1 MEQLLVNPQLAHQG
15 GSVLLRLTFAVC
27 DRRLDEVRPMLALL
41 VRCWLRTYAG
51 DTAVLQEFM
60 GEWLSLAARMARRR
74 WREETAFLL
83 REAGRW
89 LLKQQDLQRWAWS
102 LQQLQL
108 HFVVYARWD
117 GFDKACRIY
126 RELTLLYRLLLR
138 RVPKAQPARQTAL
151 LQLLLRH
158 LRDVTAN
165 VSRSAML
172 DDADIFRQWYSF
184 FWQLTADDKS
194 AREELLRLLQ
204 LIFSGTSKLAER
216 CEITVS
222 AGNNSITLEGI
233 VDTGNSVEDIFGGGE
248 VIIADGEYVK
258 TLFGEIDPALNRE
271 IRSRYRVMPCGTVTG
286 GGTLEAF
293 RCDTALVSDGKRSV
307 RLNKPTLAVSKTP
320 LKDDYAAIVNPRI
333 FM

>member
-1 MEQLLVNPQLAHQG
+1 MVTELILETCIALRDGREQNACTAFSGIIAEAADNEALQAISCCLLVALRHRQRQFFAAWMQESRPRLEQLLVNPQLAHQG

-27 DRRLDEVRPMLALL
+27 DRRLAEVRPMLALL
-41 VRCWLRTYAG
+41 VRRWLRTQA
-51 DTAVLQEFM
+51 DNTAMLQEFM

-89 LLKQQDLQRWAWS
+89 LLKQQDLQLYSWS

-117 GFDKACRIY
+117 GFDKACRMY

-138 RVPKAQPARQTAL
+138 RVLRKQQTAL

-204 LIFSGTSKLAER
+204 LAITYWHQTMPKTSRKQA
-216 CEITVS
+216 
-222 AGNNSITLEGI
+222 
-233 VDTGNSVEDIFGGGE
+233 
-248 VIIADGEYVK
+248 
-258 TLFGEIDPALNRE
+258 
-271 IRSRYRVMPCGTVTG
+271 
-286 GGTLEAF
+286 AF
-293 RCDTALVSDGKRSV
+293 
-307 RLNKPTLAVSKTP
+307 
-320 LKDDYAAIVNPRI
+320 LKDLLQPNLIDGQYALLLQKII
-333 FM
+333 

>member
-1 MEQLLVNPQLAHQG
+1 MMSTKAILTCRNMVTELILETCIALRDGREQNACTAFSGIIAEAADNEALQAISCCLLVALRHRQRQLFTAWMHESRPRLEQLLVNPQLAHQG

-27 DRRLDEVRPMLALL
+27 DRRLAEVRPMLALL
-41 VRCWLRTYAG
+41 VRRWLRTQA
-51 DTAVLQEFM
+51 DNTAMLQEFM

-138 RVPKAQPARQTAL
+138 RVPKAQPERQTAL

-158 LRDVTAN
+158 LRDVTSN

-172 DDADIFRQWYSF
+172 DDADVFRQWYSF

-204 LIFSGTSKLAER
+204 LAITYWQQTMPKTSRKQA
-216 CEITVS
+216 
-222 AGNNSITLEGI
+222 
-233 VDTGNSVEDIFGGGE
+233 
-248 VIIADGEYVK
+248 
-258 TLFGEIDPALNRE
+258 
-271 IRSRYRVMPCGTVTG
+271 
-286 GGTLEAF
+286 AF
-293 RCDTALVSDGKRSV
+293 
-307 RLNKPTLAVSKTP
+307 
-320 LKDDYAAIVNPRI
+320 LKDLLQPNLIEGQYALLLQKII
-333 FM
+333 

>member
-1 MEQLLVNPQLAHQG
+1 MVTELILETCIALRDGREQNACTAFSGIIAEAADNEALQAISCCLLVALRHRQRQLFAAWMQESRPRLEQLLVNPQLAHQG

-27 DRRLDEVRPMLALL
+27 DRRLAEVRPMLALL
-41 VRCWLRTYAG
+41 VRRWLRTQA
-51 DTAVLQEFM
+51 DNTAMLQEFM

-89 LLKQQDLQRWAWS
+89 LLKQDDLQLYSWS

-117 GFDKACRIY
+117 GFDKACRMY

-138 RVPKAQPARQTAL
+138 RVLRKQQTAL

-184 FWQLTADDKS
+184 FWHLTADDKS

-204 LIFSGTSKLAER
+204 LAITYWQQTMPKTSRKQ
-216 CEITVS
+216 
-222 AGNNSITLEGI
+222 
-233 VDTGNSVEDIFGGGE
+233 
-248 VIIADGEYVK
+248 
-258 TLFGEIDPALNRE
+258 
-271 IRSRYRVMPCGTVTG
+271 
-286 GGTLEAF
+286 
-293 RCDTALVSDGKRSV
+293 
-307 RLNKPTLAVSKTP
+307 AVL
-320 LKDDYAAIVNPRI
+320 LKDLLQPNLIDGQYALLLQKII
-333 FM
+333 

>member
-1 MEQLLVNPQLAHQG
+1 
-15 GSVLLRLTFAVC
+15 
-27 DRRLDEVRPMLALL
+27 
-41 VRCWLRTYAG
+41 
-51 DTAVLQEFM
+51 M

-138 RVPKAQPARQTAL
+138 RVPQAQPERQTDL

-184 FWQLTADDKS
+184 FWQLTAENKR

-204 LIFSGTSKLAER
+204 LAITYWQQTMPKTSRKQ
-216 CEITVS
+216 
-222 AGNNSITLEGI
+222 
-233 VDTGNSVEDIFGGGE
+233 
-248 VIIADGEYVK
+248 
-258 TLFGEIDPALNRE
+258 
-271 IRSRYRVMPCGTVTG
+271 
-286 GGTLEAF
+286 
-293 RCDTALVSDGKRSV
+293 
-307 RLNKPTLAVSKTP
+307 AVL
-320 LKDDYAAIVNPRI
+320 LKDLLQPNLIDGQYALFLQKII
-333 FM
+333 

>member
-1 MEQLLVNPQLAHQG
+1 MVTELILETCIALRDGREQNACTAFSGIIAEAADNEALQAISCCLLVALRYRQRQLFTAWMQESRPRLEQLLVNPQLAHQG

-27 DRRLDEVRPMLALL
+27 DRRLAEVRPMLALL
-41 VRCWLRTYAG
+41 VRHWLRTQA
-51 DTAVLQEFM
+51 DNTAMLQEFM

-117 GFDKACRIY
+117 GFDKACRMY

-138 RVPKAQPARQTAL
+138 RVLRKQQTAL

-194 AREELLRLLQ
+194 ARDELLRLLQ
-204 LIFSGTSKLAER
+204 LAITYWQQTMPKTSRKQ
-216 CEITVS
+216 
-222 AGNNSITLEGI
+222 
-233 VDTGNSVEDIFGGGE
+233 
-248 VIIADGEYVK
+248 
-258 TLFGEIDPALNRE
+258 
-271 IRSRYRVMPCGTVTG
+271 
-286 GGTLEAF
+286 
-293 RCDTALVSDGKRSV
+293 
-307 RLNKPTLAVSKTP
+307 AVL
-320 LKDDYAAIVNPRI
+320 LKDLLQPNLIDGQYALLLQKII
-333 FM
+333 

>member
-1 MEQLLVNPQLAHQG
+1 MVTELILETCIALRDGREENACTAFSGIIAEAADNEALQAISCCLLVALRHRQRQLFAAWMQESRPRLEQLLVNPQLEHQG

-27 DRRLDEVRPMLALL
+27 DRRLSEVRPMLALL
-41 VRCWLRTYAG
+41 VWRWLRTHAD
-51 DTAVLQEFM
+51 DTALLQEFM
-60 GEWLSLAARMARRR
+60 AEWLNLAARMARRR

-83 REAGRW
+83 RETGRW
-89 LLKQQDLQRWAWS
+89 LLKQQDLQQLAWS

-117 GFDKACRIY
+117 GFDKGCRMY

-138 RVPKAQPARQTAL
+138 RVLRKQQTAL

-184 FWQLTADDKS
+184 WWQLTAEDKN

-204 LIFSGTSKLAER
+204 LVITYWQQTMPKTSRKQIKL
-216 CEITVS
+216 
-222 AGNNSITLEGI
+222 
-233 VDTGNSVEDIFGGGE
+233 
-248 VIIADGEYVK
+248 
-258 TLFGEIDPALNRE
+258 
-271 IRSRYRVMPCGTVTG
+271 
-286 GGTLEAF
+286 
-293 RCDTALVSDGKRSV
+293 
-307 RLNKPTLAVSKTP
+307 
-320 LKDDYAAIVNPRI
+320 LKDLLQPNLIAGQYALLLQKII
-333 FM
+333 

>member
-1 MEQLLVNPQLAHQG
+1 MVTELILETCIALRDGREQNACTAFSGIIAEAADNEALQAISCCLLVAIRHRQRQLFTAWMQASRPRLEQLLGNPQLAHQG
-15 GSVLLRLTFAVC
+15 GSALLQLAFAVC
-27 DRRLDEVRPMLALL
+27 DRRLAEVRPILALL
-41 VRCWLRTYAG
+41 VRRWLRTQAG
-51 DTAVLQEFM
+51 DTALLQEFM
-60 GEWLSLAARMARRR
+60 AEWLNLAARMARRR

-89 LLKQQDLQRWAWS
+89 LLKQDDLQLYSWS

-117 GFDKACRIY
+117 GFDKACRMY

-138 RVPKAQPARQTAL
+138 RVLRKQQTAL

-184 FWQLTADDKS
+184 WWQLTAEDKN

-204 LIFSGTSKLAER
+204 LVITYWQQTMPKTSRKQIKL
-216 CEITVS
+216 
-222 AGNNSITLEGI
+222 
-233 VDTGNSVEDIFGGGE
+233 
-248 VIIADGEYVK
+248 
-258 TLFGEIDPALNRE
+258 
-271 IRSRYRVMPCGTVTG
+271 
-286 GGTLEAF
+286 
-293 RCDTALVSDGKRSV
+293 
-307 RLNKPTLAVSKTP
+307 
-320 LKDDYAAIVNPRI
+320 LKDLLQPNLIAGQYALLLQKII
-333 FM
+333 

>member
-1 MEQLLVNPQLAHQG
+1 MVTELILETSIALRDGREQNACTAFSGIIAEAADNEALQAISCCLLVALRHRQRQLFTAWMQASRPRLEQLLGNPQLAHQG
-15 GSVLLRLTFAVC
+15 GSALLQLAFAVC
-27 DRRLDEVRPMLALL
+27 DRRLAEVRPILALL
-41 VRCWLRTYAG
+41 VRRWLRTQAG
-51 DTAVLQEFM
+51 DTALLQEFM
-60 GEWLSLAARMARRR
+60 AEWLNLAARMARRR

-89 LLKQQDLQRWAWS
+89 LLKQDDLQLYSWS

-117 GFDKACRIY
+117 GFDKACRMY

-138 RVPKAQPARQTAL
+138 RVLRKQQTAL

-184 FWQLTADDKS
+184 WWQLTAEDKN

-204 LIFSGTSKLAER
+204 LVITYWQQTMPKTSRKQIKL
-216 CEITVS
+216 
-222 AGNNSITLEGI
+222 
-233 VDTGNSVEDIFGGGE
+233 
-248 VIIADGEYVK
+248 
-258 TLFGEIDPALNRE
+258 
-271 IRSRYRVMPCGTVTG
+271 
-286 GGTLEAF
+286 
-293 RCDTALVSDGKRSV
+293 
-307 RLNKPTLAVSKTP
+307 
-320 LKDDYAAIVNPRI
+320 LKDLLQPNLIAAQYALLLQKII
-333 FM
+333 

>member
-1 MEQLLVNPQLAHQG
+1 MVTELILETCIALRDGREQNACTAFSGIIAEAADNEALQAISCCLLVALRHRQRQLFAAWMQASRPRLEHLLVNPQLAHQG

-27 DRRLDEVRPMLALL
+27 DRRLAEVRPMLALL
-41 VRCWLRTYAG
+41 VRRWLRTHAG
-51 DTAVLQEFM
+51 DTAMLQEFM

-89 LLKQQDLQRWAWS
+89 LLKQQDLQLYSWS

-117 GFDKACRIY
+117 GFDKACRMY

-138 RVPKAQPARQTAL
+138 RVLRKQQTAL

-204 LIFSGTSKLAER
+204 LAITYWHQTMPKTSRKQA
-216 CEITVS
+216 
-222 AGNNSITLEGI
+222 
-233 VDTGNSVEDIFGGGE
+233 
-248 VIIADGEYVK
+248 
-258 TLFGEIDPALNRE
+258 
-271 IRSRYRVMPCGTVTG
+271 
-286 GGTLEAF
+286 AF
-293 RCDTALVSDGKRSV
+293 
-307 RLNKPTLAVSKTP
+307 
-320 LKDDYAAIVNPRI
+320 LKDLLQPNLIDGQYALLLQKII
-333 FM
+333 

>member
-1 MEQLLVNPQLAHQG
+1 MVTELILETCIALRDGREENACTAFSGIIAEAADNEALQAISCCLLVALRHRQRQLFVAWMQESRPRLEQLLVNPQLEHQG

-27 DRRLDEVRPMLALL
+27 DRRLSEVRPMLALL
-41 VRCWLRTYAG
+41 VRRWLRTHAG
-51 DTAVLQEFM
+51 DTALLQEFM
-60 GEWLSLAARMARRR
+60 AEWLNLAARMARRR

-83 REAGRW
+83 RETGRW
-89 LLKQQDLQRWAWS
+89 LLKQQELQQLAWS

-117 GFDKACRIY
+117 GFDKACRMY

-138 RVPKAQPARQTAL
+138 RVLRKQQTAL

-184 FWQLTADDKS
+184 WWQLTAEDKN

-204 LIFSGTSKLAER
+204 LVITYWQQTMPKTSRKQIKL
-216 CEITVS
+216 
-222 AGNNSITLEGI
+222 
-233 VDTGNSVEDIFGGGE
+233 
-248 VIIADGEYVK
+248 
-258 TLFGEIDPALNRE
+258 
-271 IRSRYRVMPCGTVTG
+271 
-286 GGTLEAF
+286 
-293 RCDTALVSDGKRSV
+293 
-307 RLNKPTLAVSKTP
+307 
-320 LKDDYAAIVNPRI
+320 LKDLLQPNLIAGQYALLLQKII
-333 FM
+333 

>member
-1 MEQLLVNPQLAHQG
+1 MVAELILETCVALREGREENACTAFSGIIAEAADNEALQAISCCLLVALRHRQRQLFAAWMQASRLRLEQLLVNPQLARQG
-15 GSVLLRLTFAVC
+15 GSFLLQLAFAVC
-27 DRRLDEVRPMLALL
+27 DRRLSEERAALALL
-41 VRCWLRTYAG
+41 ARRWLRTHAG
-51 DTAVLQEFM
+51 DTELLQKFM
-60 GEWLSLAARMARRR
+60 AEWLNLAARMARRR

-89 LLKQQDLQRWAWS
+89 LLKQQDLQCWAWS

-117 GFDKACRIY
+117 GFDKACRMY

-138 RVPKAQPARQTAL
+138 RVPMAQPEQQAVL

-184 FWQLTADDKS
+184 WWQLTAEDKS

-204 LIFSGTSKLAER
+204 LAITYWQQTMPKTSRKQIALLKDLLQP
-216 CEITVS
+216 
-222 AGNNSITLEGI
+222 NLI
-233 VDTGNSVEDIFGGGE
+233 V
-248 VIIADGEYVK
+248 GEY
-258 TLFGEIDPALNRE
+258 ALLLQK
-271 IRSRYRVMPCGTVTG
+271 I
-286 GGTLEAF
+286 
-293 RCDTALVSDGKRSV
+293 
-307 RLNKPTLAVSKTP
+307 
-320 LKDDYAAIVNPRI
+320 I
-333 FM
+333 

>member
-1 MEQLLVNPQLAHQG
+1 MQASRPRLEQLLGNPQLAHQG
-15 GSVLLRLTFAVC
+15 GSALLQLTFAVC
-27 DRRLDEVRPMLALL
+27 DRRLAEVRPILALL
-41 VRCWLRTYAG
+41 VRRWLRTQAG
-51 DTAVLQEFM
+51 NTALLQEFM
-60 GEWLSLAARMARRR
+60 AEWLNLAARMARRR

-89 LLKQQDLQRWAWS
+89 LLKQDDLQWWPWS

-138 RVPKAQPARQTAL
+138 RVPKAQPAQQTAL

-184 FWQLTADDKS
+184 WWQLTAEDKN

-204 LIFSGTSKLAER
+204 LAITYWQQTMPKTSRKQIKL
-216 CEITVS
+216 
-222 AGNNSITLEGI
+222 
-233 VDTGNSVEDIFGGGE
+233 
-248 VIIADGEYVK
+248 
-258 TLFGEIDPALNRE
+258 
-271 IRSRYRVMPCGTVTG
+271 
-286 GGTLEAF
+286 
-293 RCDTALVSDGKRSV
+293 
-307 RLNKPTLAVSKTP
+307 
-320 LKDDYAAIVNPRI
+320 LKDLLQPNLIAGQYALLLQKII
-333 FM
+333 

>member
-1 MEQLLVNPQLAHQG
+1 MVTELILETCIALRDGREQNACTAFSGIIAEAADNEALQAISCCLLVALRYRQRQLFTAWMQESRPRLEQLLVNPQLAHQG

-27 DRRLDEVRPMLALL
+27 DRRLAEVRPMLALL
-41 VRCWLRTYAG
+41 VRRWLRTQA
-51 DTAVLQEFM
+51 DNTAMLQEFM

-117 GFDKACRIY
+117 GFDKACRMY

-138 RVPKAQPARQTAL
+138 RVLRKQQTAL

-194 AREELLRLLQ
+194 ARDELLRLLQ
-204 LIFSGTSKLAER
+204 LAITYWQQTMPKTSRKQ
-216 CEITVS
+216 
-222 AGNNSITLEGI
+222 
-233 VDTGNSVEDIFGGGE
+233 
-248 VIIADGEYVK
+248 
-258 TLFGEIDPALNRE
+258 
-271 IRSRYRVMPCGTVTG
+271 
-286 GGTLEAF
+286 
-293 RCDTALVSDGKRSV
+293 
-307 RLNKPTLAVSKTP
+307 AVL
-320 LKDDYAAIVNPRI
+320 LKDLLQPNLIDGQYALLLQKII
-333 FM
+333 

>member
-1 MEQLLVNPQLAHQG
+1 MVTELILETCIALRDGREQNACTAFSGIIAEAADNEALQAISCCLLVALRHRQRQLFAAWMQASRPRLEHLLTNPQLAKQG
-15 GSVLLRLTFAVC
+15 GSALLQLAFAVC
-27 DRRLDEVRPMLALL
+27 DRRLNEERAALALL
-41 VRCWLRTYAG
+41 ARRWLRTHAG
-51 DTAVLQEFM
+51 DTAMLQEFM

-89 LLKQQDLQRWAWS
+89 LLKQDDLQWWPWS

-117 GFDKACRIY
+117 GFDKACRMY

-138 RVPKAQPARQTAL
+138 RVPKAQPAQQTAL

-184 FWQLTADDKS
+184 WWQLTAEDKN

-204 LIFSGTSKLAER
+204 LAITYWQQTMPKTSRKQIKL
-216 CEITVS
+216 
-222 AGNNSITLEGI
+222 
-233 VDTGNSVEDIFGGGE
+233 
-248 VIIADGEYVK
+248 
-258 TLFGEIDPALNRE
+258 
-271 IRSRYRVMPCGTVTG
+271 
-286 GGTLEAF
+286 
-293 RCDTALVSDGKRSV
+293 
-307 RLNKPTLAVSKTP
+307 
-320 LKDDYAAIVNPRI
+320 LKDLLQPNLIAGQYALLLQKII
-333 FM
+333 

>member
-1 MEQLLVNPQLAHQG
+1 MVTELILETCIALRDGREQNACTAFSGIIAEAADNEALQAISCCLLVALRHRQRQLFAAWMQASRPRLEHLLTNPQLAKQG
-15 GSVLLRLTFAVC
+15 GSALLQLTFAVC
-27 DRRLDEVRPMLALL
+27 DRRLAEVRPILALL
-41 VRCWLRTYAG
+41 VRRWLRTQAG
-51 DTAVLQEFM
+51 NTALLQEFM
-60 GEWLSLAARMARRR
+60 AEWLNLAARMARRR

-89 LLKQQDLQRWAWS
+89 LLKQDDLQWWPWS

-117 GFDKACRIY
+117 GFDKACRMY

-138 RVPKAQPARQTAL
+138 RVLRKQQTAL

-184 FWQLTADDKS
+184 WWQLTAEDKN

-204 LIFSGTSKLAER
+204 LAITYWQQTMPKTSRKQIKL
-216 CEITVS
+216 
-222 AGNNSITLEGI
+222 
-233 VDTGNSVEDIFGGGE
+233 
-248 VIIADGEYVK
+248 
-258 TLFGEIDPALNRE
+258 
-271 IRSRYRVMPCGTVTG
+271 
-286 GGTLEAF
+286 
-293 RCDTALVSDGKRSV
+293 
-307 RLNKPTLAVSKTP
+307 
-320 LKDDYAAIVNPRI
+320 LKDLLQPNLIAGQYALLLQKII
-333 FM
+333 

>member
-1 MEQLLVNPQLAHQG
+1 MLTELILETCIALRDGREQNACTAFSGIIAEAADNEALQAISCCLLVALRHRQRQLFTACMQESRPRLEQLLVNPQLAHQG

-27 DRRLDEVRPMLALL
+27 DRRLAEVRPMLALL
-41 VRCWLRTYAG
+41 VRRWLRTQA
-51 DTAVLQEFM
+51 DNTAMLQKFM

-89 LLKQQDLQRWAWS
+89 LLKQDDLQLYSWS

-117 GFDKACRIY
+117 GFDKACRMY
-126 RELTLLYRLLLR
+126 RELTLLYRLLMR
-138 RVPKAQPARQTAL
+138 RVLRKQQTAL

-184 FWQLTADDKS
+184 WWQLTAEDKN

-204 LIFSGTSKLAER
+204 L
-216 CEITVS
+216 
-222 AGNNSITLEGI
+222 
-233 VDTGNSVEDIFGGGE
+233 
-248 VIIADGEYVK
+248 VIIYWQQTMPK
-258 TLFGEIDPALNRE
+258 T
-271 IRSRYRVMPCGTVTG
+271 SRKQIK
-286 GGTLEAF
+286 L
-293 RCDTALVSDGKRSV
+293 
-307 RLNKPTLAVSKTP
+307 
-320 LKDDYAAIVNPRI
+320 LKDLLQPNLIAGQYALLLQKII
-333 FM
+333 

>member
-1 MEQLLVNPQLAHQG
+1 MVTELILETCIALRDGREQNACTAFSGIIAEAADNEALQAISCCLLVALRHRQRQLFAAWMHESRPRLEQLLVNPQLAHQG

-27 DRRLDEVRPMLALL
+27 DRRLAEVRPMLALL
-41 VRCWLRTYAG
+41 VRRWLRTQA
-51 DTAVLQEFM
+51 DNTAMLQEFM

-83 REAGRW
+83 REVGRW
-89 LLKQQDLQRWAWS
+89 LLKQDDLQLYSWS

-117 GFDKACRIY
+117 GFDKACRMY

-138 RVPKAQPARQTAL
+138 RVLRKQQTAL

-184 FWQLTADDKS
+184 FWQLTAENKR

-204 LIFSGTSKLAER
+204 LAITYWHQTMPKTSRKQA
-216 CEITVS
+216 
-222 AGNNSITLEGI
+222 
-233 VDTGNSVEDIFGGGE
+233 
-248 VIIADGEYVK
+248 
-258 TLFGEIDPALNRE
+258 
-271 IRSRYRVMPCGTVTG
+271 
-286 GGTLEAF
+286 AF
-293 RCDTALVSDGKRSV
+293 
-307 RLNKPTLAVSKTP
+307 
-320 LKDDYAAIVNPRI
+320 LKDLLQPNLIDGQYALLLQKII
-333 FM
+333 

>member
-1 MEQLLVNPQLAHQG
+1 MVTELSLETCIALRDGREQNACTAFSGIIAEAADNEALQAISCCLLVALRHRQRQLFTAWMQASRPRLEQLLVNPQLAHQG
-15 GSVLLRLTFAVC
+15 GSALLQLAFAVC
-27 DRRLDEVRPMLALL
+27 DRRLAEVRPILALL
-41 VRCWLRTYAG
+41 VRRWLRTQAS
-51 DTAVLQEFM
+51 DTALLQEFM
-60 GEWLSLAARMARRR
+60 AEWLSLAARMARRR

-89 LLKQQDLQRWAWS
+89 LLKQDDLQWWPWS

-138 RVPKAQPARQTAL
+138 RVLRKQQTAL

-184 FWQLTADDKS
+184 WWQLTAEDKN

-204 LIFSGTSKLAER
+204 LAITYWQQTMPKTSRKQIKL
-216 CEITVS
+216 
-222 AGNNSITLEGI
+222 
-233 VDTGNSVEDIFGGGE
+233 
-248 VIIADGEYVK
+248 
-258 TLFGEIDPALNRE
+258 
-271 IRSRYRVMPCGTVTG
+271 
-286 GGTLEAF
+286 
-293 RCDTALVSDGKRSV
+293 
-307 RLNKPTLAVSKTP
+307 
-320 LKDDYAAIVNPRI
+320 LKDLLQPNLIAGQYALLLQKII
-333 FM
+333 

>member
-1 MEQLLVNPQLAHQG
+1 MLTELILETCIALRDGREQNACTAFSGIIAEAADNEALQAISCCLLVALRHRQRQLFTAWMQESRPRLEQLLVNPQLAHQG

-27 DRRLDEVRPMLALL
+27 DRRLAEVRPMLALL
-41 VRCWLRTYAG
+41 VRRWLRTQA
-51 DTAVLQEFM
+51 DNTAMLQKFM

-89 LLKQQDLQRWAWS
+89 LLKQDDLQLYSWS

-117 GFDKACRIY
+117 GFDKACRMY
-126 RELTLLYRLLLR
+126 RELTLLYRLLMR
-138 RVPKAQPARQTAL
+138 RVLRKQQTAL

-184 FWQLTADDKS
+184 WWQLTAEDKN

-204 LIFSGTSKLAER
+204 L
-216 CEITVS
+216 
-222 AGNNSITLEGI
+222 
-233 VDTGNSVEDIFGGGE
+233 
-248 VIIADGEYVK
+248 VIIYWQQTMPK
-258 TLFGEIDPALNRE
+258 T
-271 IRSRYRVMPCGTVTG
+271 SRKQIK
-286 GGTLEAF
+286 L
-293 RCDTALVSDGKRSV
+293 
-307 RLNKPTLAVSKTP
+307 
-320 LKDDYAAIVNPRI
+320 LKDLLQPNLIAGQYALLLQKII
-333 FM
+333 

>member
-1 MEQLLVNPQLAHQG
+1 MVTELILETCIALRDGREQNACTAFSGIIAEAADNEALQAISCCLLVALRHRQRQLFTAWMQASRPRLEQLLVNPQLAHQG
-15 GSVLLRLTFAVC
+15 GSALLQLAFAVC
-27 DRRLDEVRPMLALL
+27 DRRLAEVRPILALL
-41 VRCWLRTYAG
+41 VRRWLRTQAG
-51 DTAVLQEFM
+51 DTALLQEFM
-60 GEWLSLAARMARRR
+60 AEWLNLAARMARRR

-89 LLKQQDLQRWAWS
+89 LLKQDDLQLYYWS

-117 GFDKACRIY
+117 GFDKACRMY

-138 RVPKAQPARQTAL
+138 RVLRKQQTAL

-184 FWQLTADDKS
+184 WWQLTAEDKN

-204 LIFSGTSKLAER
+204 L
-216 CEITVS
+216 
-222 AGNNSITLEGI
+222 
-233 VDTGNSVEDIFGGGE
+233 
-248 VIIADGEYVK
+248 VIIYWQQTMPK
-258 TLFGEIDPALNRE
+258 T
-271 IRSRYRVMPCGTVTG
+271 SRKQIK
-286 GGTLEAF
+286 L
-293 RCDTALVSDGKRSV
+293 
-307 RLNKPTLAVSKTP
+307 
-320 LKDDYAAIVNPRI
+320 LKDLLQPNLIAGQYALLLQKII
-333 FM
+333 

>member
-1 MEQLLVNPQLAHQG
+1 MVTELILETCIALRDGREQNACTAFSGIIAEAADNEALQAISCCLLVALRHRQRQLFAAWMHESRPRLEQLLVNPQLAHQG

-27 DRRLDEVRPMLALL
+27 DRRLAEVRPMLALL
-41 VRCWLRTYAG
+41 VRRWLRTQA
-51 DTAVLQEFM
+51 DNTAMLQEFM
-60 GEWLSLAARMARRR
+60 GEWLSLAARMARRL

-83 REAGRW
+83 REVGRW
-89 LLKQQDLQRWAWS
+89 LLKQDDLQLYSWS

-117 GFDKACRIY
+117 GFDKACRMY

-138 RVPKAQPARQTAL
+138 RVLRKQQTAL

-184 FWQLTADDKS
+184 FWQLTAENKR

-204 LIFSGTSKLAER
+204 LAITYWHQTMPKTSRKQA
-216 CEITVS
+216 
-222 AGNNSITLEGI
+222 
-233 VDTGNSVEDIFGGGE
+233 
-248 VIIADGEYVK
+248 
-258 TLFGEIDPALNRE
+258 
-271 IRSRYRVMPCGTVTG
+271 
-286 GGTLEAF
+286 AF
-293 RCDTALVSDGKRSV
+293 
-307 RLNKPTLAVSKTP
+307 
-320 LKDDYAAIVNPRI
+320 LKDLLQPNLIDGQYALLLQKII
-333 FM
+333 

>member
-1 MEQLLVNPQLAHQG
+1 MVTELILETCIALRDGREQNACTAFSGIIAEAADNEALQAISCCLLVALRYRQRQLFTAWMQKSRPRLEQLLVNPQLAHQG

-27 DRRLDEVRPMLALL
+27 DRRLAEVRPMLALL
-41 VRCWLRTYAG
+41 VRRWLRTQA
-51 DTAVLQEFM
+51 DNTAMLQEFM

-117 GFDKACRIY
+117 GFDKACRMY

-138 RVPKAQPARQTAL
+138 RVLRKQQTAL

-194 AREELLRLLQ
+194 ARDELLRLLQ
-204 LIFSGTSKLAER
+204 LAITYWQQTMPKTSRKQ
-216 CEITVS
+216 
-222 AGNNSITLEGI
+222 
-233 VDTGNSVEDIFGGGE
+233 
-248 VIIADGEYVK
+248 
-258 TLFGEIDPALNRE
+258 
-271 IRSRYRVMPCGTVTG
+271 
-286 GGTLEAF
+286 
-293 RCDTALVSDGKRSV
+293 
-307 RLNKPTLAVSKTP
+307 AVL
-320 LKDDYAAIVNPRI
+320 LKDLLQPNLIDGQYALLLQKII
-333 FM
+333 